1 MPIRTRLT
9 LWYTVL
15 LGVTLLFF
23 SLTLYSVLR
32 YSLHAQI
39 DSTLSDRAQ
48 QVGKVI
54 ESQQIYV
61 SQDGTVYLPQFDV
74 LLNVFASPAIY
85 IQVIAAD
92 GEVVV
97 STLNLGQ
104 QRFPYD
110 DNVLDTTMDGQSIY
124 RTLLVDST
132 SFRVYSTPIFVHG
145 QVIGVVQVGQ
155 AIKFIED
162 TLNQVLIFLMGGMAF
177 SLIVATLVGMF
188 LARQAL
194 EPIEKINNAATKI
207 VRGQDLKQRLP
218 VSGTNDELT
227 RLTITINGM
236 LERLDNFFQAQV
248 RLSADVSH
256 ELRTPLTA
264 IRGNIDL
271 LKLGAAD
278 DPQERA
284 ETLAIV
290 DGELNRMS
298 RLITDLL
305 LLSQADAG
313 LSLRMQSVELDTVI
327 LDVYRQARVVANG
340 VNIQLGHEDQAVVY
354 GDADRL
360 TQLLLNLVHN
370 AVKHT
375 PAGGFVRISLYQ
387 DKEWV
392 RVQIQDN
399 GRGIAPTALPYIF
412 ERFYRGEDNKQKGMG
427 LGLAIAQW
435 IAKAHR
441 GEITVTSNPGHGSEF
456 TLWLPLSMNLSA
468 NGTVTTTVSAV
479 DFK

>member
-1 MPIRTRLT
+1 MSIRTRLT
-9 LWYTVL
+9 LWYTFL
-15 LGVTLLFF
+15 LGTTLLLF
-23 SLTLYSVLR
+23 SLALYSVLR

-39 DSTLSDRAQ
+39 DRTLSAQAQ

-61 SQDGTVYLPQFDV
+61 SQDGTVDLPQFDV

-92 GEVVV
+92 GQVVV
-97 STLNLGQ
+97 TTRNLGK
-104 QRFPYD
+104 QRFPFD
-110 DNVLDTTMDGQSIY
+110 ENVLNTTMDGQSIY
-124 RTLLVDST
+124 KTLQVDDT

-155 AIKFIED
+155 AIEVIED
-162 TLNQVLIFLMGGMAF
+162 TLGQVFLFLMGGVAF
-177 SLIVATLVGMF
+177 CLIVGALVGIF

-194 EPIEKINNAATKI
+194 RPIEEINNAVTKI

-227 RLTITINGM
+227 RLTVTINGM

-248 RLSADVSH
+248 HLSADISH

-271 LKLGAAD
+271 LKRGAIDVPA
-278 DPQERA
+278 ERA
-284 ETLAIV
+284 ETLTIV

-298 RLITDLL
+298 RLIADLL

-313 LSLRMQSVELDTVI
+313 LSLRMQTVELDTVV
-327 LDVYRQARVVANG
+327 LDVYRQARILAKG
-340 VNIQLGHEDQAVVY
+340 VNIQLGHEDQAMVQ

-360 TQLLLNLVHN
+360 TQLLLNLVLN
-370 AVKHT
+370 AIKHT
-375 PAGGFVRISLYQ
+375 PADGFVRISLYR
-387 DKEWV
+387 DEKWV
-392 RVQIQDN
+392 RVQVKDN
-399 GRGIAPTALPYIF
+399 GQGIASSALPYIF
-412 ERFYRGEDNKQKGMG
+412 ERFYRGEDNQQKGMG

-435 IAKAHR
+435 IAKVHR
-441 GEITVTSNPGHGSEF
+441 GEITVTSNPDHGSEF
-456 TLWLPLSMNLSA
+456 TLWLPLSTNIKYA
-468 NGTVTTTVSAV
+468 
-479 DFK
+479 